1 MLDEN
6 RAIEELVFKNT
17 LEPMASSSTTSIDS
31 DITIVFVYSICLLD
45 VDKTIG

>member
-17 LEPMASSSTTSIDS
+17 LEPMVNSSTASIDS
-31 DITIVFVYSICLLD
+31 DLTIVFIYSIYLLD
-45 VDKTIG
+45 VG